1 MSIYK
6 LTSNQ
11 TNNIYIGSTTRNLKV
26 RFNEHYSR
34 FNKGYLTC
42 SSKELL
48 KYSDGKIELLESD
61 ILTNLKERERH
72 YIETLPD
79 CINKVI
85 PGRLHKDYK
94 KLWGSKKINCP
105 FCKKEL
111 TKRYKQQH
119 IKGFCL
125 ENKNKVL

>member
-11 TNNIYIGSTTRNLKV
+11 TNNIYIGSTTRKLTV

-34 FNKGYLTC
+34 FNKGYLK
-42 SSKELL
+42 SSSRELL
-48 KYSDGKIELLESD
+48 QYSDCKIELLESD
-61 ILTNLKERERH
+61 ILTNLKQRERH

-85 PGRLHKDYK
+85 PGRNQKESK
-94 KLWGSKKINCP
+94 KLWEKSKINCP
-105 FCKKEL
+105 FCNKEL
-111 TKRYKQQH
+111 TKKYKQRH
-119 IKGFCL
+119 IKEYCL